1 MDSGQVEE
9 HPAAH
14 AEQTHRGATVR
25 AWIVAVVVFV
35 VVGLA
40 VRWLM
45 RQIFPNQGGLP
56 GDFWI
61 YVLRA
66 TTSLAFATAAAIAAG
81 LLAYGRR
88 E

>member
-1 MDSGQVEE
+1 MDSHLDE

-14 AEQTHRGATVR
+14 ADETHRVALIR
-25 AWIVAVVVFV
+25 AWIAGVVVFV

-45 RQIFPNQGGLP
+45 REIFPNQGGPP

-61 YVLRA
+61 YVLRG
-66 TTSLAFATAAAIAAG
+66 TTSVAVATASGIAVG

-88 E
+88 S